1 MEPKRSASALEQLML
16 AQVRDPLRLRF
27 VLAAGILAAWYF
39 SFYGPTQ
46 DQIATTLYQTA
57 KERTRA
63 ATAGRIELLRETLD
77 PFKKRIPEHSDPNEL
92 IQYVMAHCRQ
102 SPVKI
107 IDLKP
112 SKTLELGP
120 FNSIGLRITLEATF
134 VDLYQFLAWA
144 ENDQR
149 LLRVESLK
157 ISPKNESN
165 LLHIELELL
174 SLVEKEKPKNAK
186 PAAKTGPRA

>member
-1 MEPKRSASALEQLML
+1 MATKRSASALEHLIL

-27 VLAAGILAAWYF
+27 VFAAGILAAWHLAF
-39 SFYGPTQ
+39 FGPTH
-46 DQIATTLYQTA
+46 DHIATTLHLTS
-57 KERTRA
+57 KEQVRA
-63 ATAGRIELLRETLD
+63 VTAGRIEMLRKTLG

-92 IQYVMAHCRQ
+92 IQYVMAHCRR
-102 SPVKI
+102 SPLKI

-112 SKTLELGP
+112 AKTLELGP
-120 FNSIGLRITLEATF
+120 FNGIGLRITLETAF
-134 VDLYQFLAWA
+134 VDLYEFLAWV

-157 ISPKNESN
+157 ILPKNDSAV
-165 LLHIELELL
+165 LHVEIELL

-186 PAAKTGPRA
+186 PAAKAGPRA